1 MRGEGPDSLAGSGL
15 FCSENK
21 PYLCNVM
28 TKTMNK
34 YLIVLVFA
42 LLHWAIAT
50 CSTLVGFQVLL
61 VLTLLTMVMS
71 LILSIR
77 QEMGMVFMMAAVILI
92 NFTGMYL
99 GQWVGVLVRRY
110 IILESTPY
118 RHYLAGP
125 LSTLITTGILGVVQI
140 QCADLVR
147 KSRWYRGPD
156 TDQNPMP
163 VVLVFVAVL
172 VVRLVMLLRTST
184 TFFGEH
190 VRLNIIIDYVGTMAI
205 VVWMAYHVIL
215 ARKDTLLE
223 RRKRHEAQYNYDRL
237 KTHIEPHFLFNSLNT
252 LSSIV
257 DAGETRDAKRFIQK
271 LADVYRYLIEN
282 EDEHVVGLG
291 EELHFVEQYADLM
304 KIRFPEGLDIRVSVP
319 PEDRGRYVV
328 PCSIQLL
335 VENAI
340 KHNVVSASQPLT
352 VDIGVEGD
360 YLVVRNNYQPK
371 KTSQPST
378 GNGQRYIR
386 RQYHD
391 EMEKEVV
398 IEQTAQEYT
407 VKLPLL

>member
-1 MRGEGPDSLAGSGL
+1 MGPGL
-15 FCSENK
+15 FRSENK
-21 PYLCNVM
+21 RYLCGAV

-34 YLIVLVFA
+34 YLIVLLFA

-50 CSTLVGFQVLL
+50 CSVIVGFQVLL

-71 LILSIR
+71 LFLSIR
-77 QEMGMVFMMAAVILI
+77 QEMGTVFMVAAVIII
-92 NFTGMYL
+92 NFAGMYL
-99 GQWVGVLVRRY
+99 GQWIGVMVRRY

-125 LSTLITTGILGVVQI
+125 LSTFITTGILGVLQI
-140 QCADLVR
+140 LCADFTR
-147 KSRWYRGPD
+147 TTRWYKGPE

-163 VVLVFVAVL
+163 VVLVFVVVL
-172 VVRLVMLLRTST
+172 VIRLVMLLHTST

-190 VRLNIIIDYVGTMAI
+190 VKLNIVIDYVGTTAI
-205 VVWMAYHVIL
+205 VVWMAYHVLL

-257 DAGETRDAKRFIQK
+257 DAGQNKDAKRFIQK

-282 EDEHVVGLG
+282 EDEHVVCLG
-291 EELHFVEQYADLM
+291 EELQFVEQYADLM
-304 KIRFPEGLDIRVSVP
+304 RIRFPEGLDIRMSVP
-319 PEDRGRYVV
+319 SEARGRFVV

-352 VDIGVEGD
+352 IRIGTDGD
-360 YLVVRNNYQPK
+360 FLVVTNNFQPK

-378 GNGQRYIR
+378 GNGLRYIR
-386 RQYHD
+386 RQYND
-391 EMEKEVV
+391 EMEKDV
-398 IEQTAQEYT
+398 IIQQTDQEYI

>member
-1 MRGEGPDSLAGSGL
+1 
-15 FCSENK
+15 
-21 PYLCNVM
+21 
-28 TKTMNK
+28 MNK
-34 YLIVLVFA
+34 YLIVLLFA
-42 LLHWAIAT
+42 LLHWALAF
-50 CSTLVGFQVLL
+50 CSTVVGFQVLL

-71 LILSIR
+71 LFLSLR
-77 QEMGMVFMMAAVILI
+77 QEMGTVFMIIAVIVI
-92 NFTGMYL
+92 NFTGLYL
-99 GQWVGVLVRRY
+99 GQWIGVMVRRY

-125 LSTLITTGILGVVQI
+125 ISTFITTVILGVLQI
-140 QCADLVR
+140 LCADLV
-147 KSRWYRGPD
+147 KKTRWYKGPD

-163 VVLVFVAVL
+163 VVLVFVVVL

-190 VRLNIIIDYVGTMAI
+190 IKLNIVIDYVGTTAI
-205 VVWMAYHVIL
+205 IVWMAYHVLL
-215 ARKDTLLE
+215 ARKDILTE
-223 RRKRHEAQYNYDRL
+223 RRKRHVAQYNYDRL

-257 DAGETRDAKRFIQK
+257 DAGKNADAKRFIRK

-282 EDEHVVGLG
+282 EDEHVVCLG
-291 EELHFVEQYADLM
+291 EEIHFVEQYADLM
-304 KIRFPEGLDIRVSVP
+304 KIRFPEGLDIRVSVG
-319 PEDRGRYVV
+319 EEAIGRYVV

-352 VDIGVEGD
+352 IRIGVEGAFLFVTND
-360 YLVVRNNYQPK
+360 YQPK

-398 IEQTAQEYT
+398 IEQSETEYT